1 MASLTSW
8 NTVKLHTGCRFSS
21 DSHERM
27 HLRAAAHLRQSI
39 AQRCMFKP
47 RRNGNNYRQKM
58 LPVSASLPPFE
69 SDELPPLESEAA
81 KKGPTKQ
88 EMADGRILNQDGWVV
103 GYNSGSQE
111 TYFGEVEEE
120 SEGAK
125 FLSKVANTH
134 YSFLEVSPE
143 ADTEEIRKAFRRLSK
158 LYHPDTTKLEPE
170 EAQKLFMRLQEA
182 NNILSDPKEK
192 AVYDMTVTL
201 KAVQLQNAGSQR
213 RNPMANS
220 TNGNVDTRPTMDRL
234 APGENIPLSDQATF
248 AMAFDVAIILF
259 VLGVIVVAWF
269 FAPRVD

>member
-8 NTVKLHTGCRFSS
+8 NTVKLHTGCRFSGTS
-21 DSHERM
+21 NERM
-27 HLRAAAHLRQSI
+27 HLRAAAHSRKSI

-47 RRNGNNYRQKM
+47 RRTGNNHSKKM
-58 LPVSASLPPFE
+58 LQVSASLPPLE
-69 SDELPPLESEAA
+69 SDELPPLESEVGKEGP
-81 KKGPTKQ
+81 KKE

-103 GYNSGSQE
+103 GYNSGYQKTS
-111 TYFGEVEEE
+111 FGEDEEVE

-143 ADTEEIRKAFRRLSK
+143 ADTEEIRESYRRLSK

-182 NNILSDPKEK
+182 NEILSDPREK

-213 RNPMANS
+213 RNPLVHPSHDVLEIALGNS
-220 TNGNVDTRPTMDRL
+220 VGTWGRHN
-234 APGENIPLSDQATF
+234 SS
-248 AMAFDVAIILF
+248 
-259 VLGVIVVAWF
+259 
-269 FAPRVD
+269 